1 MTKKRLCVGVLA
13 NLPVSDAG
21 LHILSLALLFYLE
34 KVLSE
39 CVI

>member
-1 MTKKRLCVGVLA
+1 MTKKRFCVGVPA
-13 NLPVSDAG
+13 NLPVLDAG
-21 LHILSLALLFYLE
+21 LHVLSPALLFYLE